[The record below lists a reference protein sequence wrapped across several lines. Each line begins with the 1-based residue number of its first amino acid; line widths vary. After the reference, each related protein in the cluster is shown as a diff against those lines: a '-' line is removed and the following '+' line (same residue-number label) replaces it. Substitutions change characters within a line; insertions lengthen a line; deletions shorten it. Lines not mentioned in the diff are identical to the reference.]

1 MKKYEKR
8 NKRKENFLCIY
19 NALYKAFIIHNSS
32 VREMAGS
39 ILWFL
44 ATRQVPKNSTIYL
57 NGNHICSL
65 GVMINTRCPDRRAK
79 QQILILFRHITP
91 LSEVLTSE
99 FTSLQTS
106 THFVAFIKTPVRS
119 SQICCVTMTSAHVSI
134 ATNWRTN
141 WKRFWR
147 KRSQPHWDT
156 NLDFAFKIW
165 RNPGDNSQ
173 SG

>member
-1 MKKYEKR
+1 MD
-8 NKRKENFLCIY
+8 
-19 NALYKAFIIHNSS
+19 
-32 VREMAGS
+32 GS
-39 ILWFL
+39 ILQFL

-57 NGNHICSL
+57 NGNPIYSL

-79 QQILILFRHITP
+79 QQILMLFRHITP
-91 LSEVLTSE
+91 LYEVLPSE

-106 THFVAFIKTPVRS
+106 THFVAVIKAPARS
-119 SQICCVTMTSAHVSI
+119 SQMGDLLRHDDVS
-134 ATNWRTN
+134 TCTHSTELEDDRWTTN

-147 KRSQPHWDT
+147 KRSQTRWDT

-173 SG
+173 TG